1 MLQTH
6 YRSPLDFS
14 DARLAEADTSYGHL
28 CTTVRNLRWA
38 AEHAAEDAEGNP
50 SELDQ
55 AREAM
60 HTGFVEAMDDDF
72 NTADA
77 LAAIF
82 ELVKFVNSNAKA
94 DSSKAFLEAL
104 KQEIVTLSDICGL
117 IVDKKAEMLDSD
129 IEALIEERQAARKA
143 KNFARADEIRDE
155 LLAKGI
161 VLEDT
166 REGVKWKSITLLTK
180 IKEAFA
186 CEGQDVRAYSPLTLA
201 YIGDGIYELVIR
213 SVVVERAN
221 RSANDLHKKTTRYVK
236 APAQSAMIEALLP
249 ELTEEE
255 EAVYRRGRNAKS
267 YTTAKNASVADYRRA
282 TGFEALM
289 GYLYLTGQIDRMLQL
304 IKDGIRLAGMEL

>member
-1 MLQTH
+1 M
-6 YRSPLDFS
+6 
-14 DARLAEADTSYGHL
+14 
-28 CTTVRNLRWA
+28 
-38 AEHAAEDAEGNP
+38 
-50 SELDQ
+50 
-55 AREAM
+55 
-60 HTGFVEAMDDDF
+60 
-72 NTADA
+72 
-77 LAAIF
+77 
-82 ELVKFVNSNAKA
+82 
-94 DSSKAFLEAL
+94 
-104 KQEIVTLSDICGL
+104 
-117 IVDKKAEMLDSD
+117 
-129 IEALIEERQAARKA
+129 EE
-143 KNFARADEIRDE
+143 
-155 LLAKGI
+155 
-161 VLEDT
+161 
-166 REGVKWKSITLLTK
+166 SITLLTK

-289 GYLYLTGQIDRMLQL
+289 GYLYLKEDYSRIVELVRKGIPEDRPDAAVDQRRHPSGRHGTVIKIHNRKDKHGISGIYHRRQKCRDRGLSCGQTH
-304 IKDGIRLAGMEL
+304 